1 MSDEV
6 LLAKGIS
13 IGYGGRVVCRDI
25 DFSLHSGECLAIVG
39 GSGSG
44 RSSLIRIIL
53 GVEQPLAGEIIFS
66 DELTKNDI
74 GCLPQ
79 REPDRVNHSTVRD
92 IVLSGCLR
100 RGILPF
106 FTKADRQIMSE
117 RLHLV
122 GIADIAGRRFSEL
135 SGGMQQKVMLAR
147 ALCAAKKLLLLDDPV
162 HGLDQTTTNDIYDL
176 IETICMSGMPVV
188 MVSSDPPAV
197 LRLATH
203 ILHLTDKMLFFG
215 KKEDYLPT
223 YAGRMFEAGVIL

>member
-1 MSDEV
+1 MSDAVLEV
-6 LLAKGIS
+6 RGVS
-13 IGYGGRVVCRDI
+13 IGYEERVVCRNI
-25 DFSLHSGECLAIVG
+25 DFTLHSGECLAIVG

-53 GVEQPLAGEIIFS
+53 GVEQPISGEVIFG
-66 DELTKNDI
+66 DGLTKNDI

-79 REPDRVNHSTVRD
+79 REPDRVSHSTVRD

-100 RGILPF
+100 RGLLPF

-135 SGGMQQKVMLAR
+135 SGGTQQKVMLAR

-162 HGLDQTTTNDIYDL
+162 HGLDQTTTNDIYGL

-197 LRLATH
+197 LRLSTH
-203 ILHLTDKMLFFG
+203 ILHLADEMAFFG
-215 KKEDYLPT
+215 TKEAYLTT